1 MTAVM
6 DLFREWLG
14 LRKPLKA
21 PADKTVRVRFLLKY
35 RNLPIGTL
43 SVEDGVWKFA
53 YSEQFKRAKFFRPI
67 VEFPDLDKVYES
79 KELWQFFA
87 SRIPSPEQPEVEE
100 ILKREHIS
108 EDDSVS
114 LLKRFG
120 TRTISN
126 PFQLETH
133 EAQEAH

>member
-1 MTAVM
+1 MAIM
-6 DLFREWLG
+6 DVFREWLG
-14 LRKPLKA
+14 MRKPS
-21 PADKTVRVRFLLKY
+21 DKKVRFFLKY
-35 RNLPIGTL
+35 GDVLVGTL
-43 SVEDGVWKFA
+43 SVEDGLWKFE
-53 YSEQFKRAKFFRPI
+53 YSDQFKQIKSLRPI
-67 VEFPDLDKVYES
+67 VEFPDVDKVYES

-87 SRIPSPEQPEVEE
+87 SWIPSPEQPEVEE

-126 PFQLETH
+126 PFQLE
-133 EAQEAH
+133 AA

>member
-1 MTAVM
+1 MIA
-6 DLFREWLG
+6 
-14 LRKPLKA
+14 PL
-21 PADKTVRVRFLLKY
+21 DKKVRFLLKY
-35 RNLPIGTL
+35 GDLLVGTL
-43 SVEDGVWKFA
+43 SVEDGVWKFE
-53 YSEQFKRAKFFRPI
+53 YSDQFKQSKLLRPI
-67 VEFPDLDKVYES
+67 VEFPFPDVDKIYES

-100 ILKREHIS
+100 ILRRERIS

-126 PFQLETH
+126 PFQLE
-133 EAQEAH
+133 AP

>member
-1 MTAVM
+1 MAIM
-6 DLFREWLG
+6 DVFREWLG
-14 LRKPLKA
+14 MRKPMTA
-21 PADKTVRVRFLLKY
+21 PLDKKVRFFLKY
-35 RNLPIGTL
+35 GDLSIGTL
-43 SVEDGVWKFA
+43 SVEDGVWKFE
-53 YSEQFKRAKFFRPI
+53 YSDQFKQSKSFRPI
-67 VEFPDLDKVYES
+67 VEFPDVDKIYES

-100 ILKREHIS
+100 ILRREHIS

-126 PFQLETH
+126 PFQLE
-133 EAQEAH
+133 AP

>member
-1 MTAVM
+1 MAIM
-6 DLFREWLG
+6 DVFREWLG
-14 LRKPLKA
+14 MRKPMIA
-21 PADKTVRVRFLLKY
+21 PLDKKVRFFLKY
-35 RNLPIGTL
+35 GDLLVGTL
-43 SVEDGVWKFA
+43 SVEDGLWKFE
-53 YSEQFKRAKFFRPI
+53 YSDQFKQSKLLRPI
-67 VEFPDLDKVYES
+67 VEFPDLDKIYER

-100 ILKREHIS
+100 ILRREHIS

-126 PFQLETH
+126 PFQLE
-133 EAQEAH
+133 AP